1 MASSGWQGSQY
12 IYTVYSEIWG
22 NLRIDGITHSG
33 TDLRVWG
40 VLRIEG
46 KGSGCSYFNNG
57 IHGYTESQ
65 SDALIVGGGVNVCSG
80 NTFDRGFDVTIHN
93 VSTSATS
100 YNFDTYFYAC
110 NANNCSTK
118 YFDVRLRWTLY
129 FDSSAVAPSG
139 LTTSLVDFG
148 PDWADI
154 SVHLGSWGSPS
165 GSASRYIEAAILGT
179 STYGNPYKFDTRT
192 AIMNATIRADNSGRG
207 SLVVT
212 PNTQYWY
219 GGFATNNS
227 ADTRVVSGQFTTLPA
242 VPVINAIDQ
251 GHGVIDVTVTHA
263 TEGSALTVTEE
274 YSIDGGTTWTTITGG
289 AFTVTLSAQTV
300 LTVRRSSPAGASSDT
315 VTVTPSF
322 TTAIYGSVLNKSV
335 LIDKVYASAPSRAVV
350 GATLTLDSFFTA
362 FDEQMFVEKFQQ
374 HYLSRDYVAKG
385 YDISSIDT
393 RKVTI
398 GSVTIY
404 YLEINFAGLSMNSFT
419 LSNASSPSGLSSAA
433 ATWGITIP
441 SASNWGY
448 STTITGTYGDHPT
461 DVSARKIKKVYGSF
475 GGKTKLVFEDPS

>member
-65 SDALIVGGGVNVCSG
+65 SDALIVGQSVNVCSG
-80 NTFDRGFDVTIHN
+80 STFDRGFDVTIHN
-93 VSTSATS
+93 VSVSATS

-118 YFDVRLRWTLY
+118 YFDTRLRWTLY

-154 SVHLGSWGSPS
+154 AVHLGSWGSPS

-179 STYGNPYKFDTRT
+179 STYGNPYKYDTRT
-192 AIMNATIRADNSGRG
+192 ATMDATIRADNSGRG

-219 GGFATNNS
+219 GGYATNNS

-242 VPVINAIDQ
+242 VPAINAIDQ
-251 GHGVIDVTVTHA
+251 GHGVIDVTVTHT

-274 YSIDGGTTWTTITGG
+274 YSIDGGTTWTAITGG

-300 LTVRRSSPAGASSDT
+300 LTVRRSSTAGESSDT

-335 LIDKVYASAPSRAVV
+335 LIDKVYAPIMAPKLVSASITPSQYTTALDSEKFVDFFTGIEAFRKEIMQ
-350 GATLTLDSFFTA
+350 GATLAQLTLDWASA
-362 FDEQMFVEKFQQ
+362 QV
-374 HYLSRDYVAKG
+374 L
-385 YDISSIDT
+385 I
-393 RKVTI
+393 TI
-398 GSVTIY
+398 
-404 YLEINFAGLSMNSFT
+404 T
-419 LSNASSPSGLSSAA
+419 LSNGHIARVVTESIASLSTKYGITATRPSGSTDTVALTGVYETASLSK
-433 ATWGITIP
+433 
-441 SASNWGY
+441 
-448 STTITGTYGDHPT
+448 
-461 DVSARKIKKVYGSF
+461 KIAKIYGSF
-475 GGKTKLVFEDPS
+475 GGKAKLVFEDPS